1 MKLTTDDVLHIA
13 KLSRLELT
21 NAETERYTEELSAIL
36 SFVET
41 LQEVDTT
48 GVLPTS
54 HITETLDELRADS
67 VVQISDIERAQ
78 LIAQFPASKADLLT
92 VSQVFSSYKE

>member
-41 LQEVDTT
+41 LQEVDTD

-54 HITETLDELRADS
+54 HITETLDELRPDS
-67 VVQISDIERAQ
+67 VVQISDAERVQ
-78 LIAQFPASKADLLT
+78 LIAQFPSSKADLLS